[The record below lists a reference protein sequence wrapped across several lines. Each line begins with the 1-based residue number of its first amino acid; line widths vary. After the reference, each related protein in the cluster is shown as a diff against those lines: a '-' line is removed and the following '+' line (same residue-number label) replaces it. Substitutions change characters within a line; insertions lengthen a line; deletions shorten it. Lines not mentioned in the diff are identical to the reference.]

1 MIALG
6 LFVWRQLALQRSD
19 EALLDLRVFQTRTFT
34 VPILHLLF
42 MNAAFFGSLTILPL
56 YLQSVVGA
64 TSIQTGLTLL
74 PGELLSINSCTRRLS
89 DIRVLH

>member
-1 MIALG
+1 M
-6 LFVWRQLALQRSD
+6 FVWRQLALQRSD
-19 EALLDLRVFQTRTFT
+19 EA
-34 VPILHLLF
+34 LLF